1 MAKPRSVQK
10 AVAVHDDGIDAIR
23 RIETL
28 TGLMGML
35 GHATQAEPVDAVLVG
50 ELAGIIRGET
60 GRVRRALDAM
70 RRLVPKG
77 G

>member
-1 MAKPRSVQK
+1 MAKPRSDQK
-10 AVAVHDDGIDAIR
+10 AVVVHDDGIDAIR

-28 TGLMGML
+28 AGLMRML
-35 GHATQAEPVDAVLVG
+35 GQATHAEPVEAVLVG
-50 ELAGIIRGET
+50 ELAGMIRGEAS
-60 GRVRRALDAM
+60 RVRQALDAM

>member
-1 MAKPRSVQK
+1 MAKSRSVQK

-28 TGLMGML
+28 AGLMGML
-35 GHATQAEPVDAVLVG
+35 GQAAHAEPVSAVLVA
-50 ELAGIIRGET
+50 ETAGMIRAEA
-60 GRVRRALDAM
+60 GRVRQALDAM
-70 RRLVPKG
+70 RLLVPNG